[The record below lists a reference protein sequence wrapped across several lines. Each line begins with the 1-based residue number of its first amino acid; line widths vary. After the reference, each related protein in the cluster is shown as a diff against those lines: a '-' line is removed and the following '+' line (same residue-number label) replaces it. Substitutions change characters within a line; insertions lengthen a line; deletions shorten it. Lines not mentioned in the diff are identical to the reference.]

1 MGAYDRFQQDGS
13 WSSQGDCP
21 HLSVCQCLTGL
32 ATDERSQLLSAAF
45 SLLTA
50 SLQPLICC
58 LTVLLWLLSL
68 LG

>member
-21 HLSVCQCLTGL
+21 HLSVCLTGL

-50 SLQPLICC
+50 SPQPLICC
-58 LTVLLWLLSL
+58 LTVLLWLLNL